1 GLSQARE
8 PRRGSLVDG
17 DRAPSL
23 LAHPGRRSLAR
34 ARTGGRLA
42 RRDHRRRRRHL
53 GPARHREVHRHGG
66 RHPRRGDRSRGHR
79 RRRQRRRRR
88 PDARAGAARVRAA
101 AGARSDGRPAR
112 GILDARPGRHRRRRR
127 APRAD
132 DAFRM
137 IVLSGADL
145 VLPDRV
151 LGGGTLV
158 LDGDRIVDVRPG
170 ADAAGDASS
179 PHLHFPF
186 AEHYIVPGF
195 IDVHVHGVEGL
206 DTLDLPPDGVSHDGA
221 VSSIA
226 GMAERLPRYGVTA
239 FCPTT
244 IACDPVALRRMLSN
258 VRAARTQRPPAGAR
272 VLPAHLESNFINP
285 DYKGAQPL
293 ECLRGVRPGSDPC
306 LTPATPG
313 AWTGAEILAEIAAA
327 RPDVGII
334 TIAPELDGAIDLIRE
349 LVAHEHHVSL
359 GHSGATYEQAME
371 GVRAGARQAT
381 HLFNRMTP
389 IGHRAPGLAGAMLES
404 SDVIAELIC
413 DGIHVHAGM
422 MRVALAAKGAEGIMA
437 ITDAT
442 AGAG

>member
-1 GLSQARE
+1 
-8 PRRGSLVDG
+8 
-17 DRAPSL
+17 
-23 LAHPGRRSLAR
+23 
-34 ARTGGRLA
+34 
-42 RRDHRRRRRHL
+42 
-53 GPARHREVHRHGG
+53 
-66 RHPRRGDRSRGHR
+66 
-79 RRRQRRRRR
+79 
-88 PDARAGAARVRAA
+88 
-101 AGARSDGRPAR
+101 
-112 GILDARPGRHRRRRR
+112 
-127 APRAD
+127 
-132 DAFRM
+132 M

-179 PHLHFPF
+179 QHLHFPF

-206 DTLDLPPDGVSHDGA
+206 DTLDDSGA
-221 VSSIA
+221 ASSIA

-293 ECLRGVRPGSDPC
+293 DCLRGVRPGSDPC
-306 LTPATPG
+306 LTPVAPG

-389 IGHRAPGLAGAMLES
+389 IGHRAPGLAGAVLES
-404 SDVIAELIC
+404 GDVIAELIC
-413 DGIHVHAGM
+413 DGVHVHPGM
-422 MRVALAAKGAEGIMA
+422 MRVALAAKRAEGIMA

-442 AGAG
+442 AGAGLPRGSRSTIGGRPITVRDGAYLDDGTLAGSVLTMDRAFARLTSEVGISLSEAATVCATTPARALGLQGFGVIAPGAVADLVVLDRDLRVIQTWVAGTLAYEAPSKTTV